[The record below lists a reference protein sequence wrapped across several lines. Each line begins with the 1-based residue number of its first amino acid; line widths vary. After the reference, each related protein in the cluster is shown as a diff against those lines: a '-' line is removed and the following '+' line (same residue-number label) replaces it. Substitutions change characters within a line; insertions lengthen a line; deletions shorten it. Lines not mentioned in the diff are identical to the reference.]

1 MQRGNVKESSR
12 VRWRMPHVYE
22 EIGNIKDAQLFRDG
36 ALDTKEALL
45 ARGEY
50 SIMKDE
56 DASWDALVGLLYR

>member
-1 MQRGNVKESSR
+1 
-12 VRWRMPHVYE
+12 MPHVYE